1 MAQTFQR
8 NPQTNTNNNGYSE
21 PNIQVEKPDKLTR
34 KQTDIVAR
42 QKKLDRG
49 ISLRQQLLQTIVPI
63 ALVPLAI
70 TSSMNYLSSQQRT
83 ETEIQK
89 QLQNQALFSSDLASK
104 LIEDAF
110 KNLEQLAENPTI
122 IEAARNGSQEVD
134 RERLN
139 QLTIAQLEQRFAKT
153 KLLLPNS
160 SLNNYLKKIVSI
172 SDIAELFFTDK
183 NGLNIA
189 FSNPTSDFVQRDEQ
203 WWQKGKSNRQWIG
216 NIDFDLSA
224 NTFSIDLSQAILEP
238 RSGEFLGVIKAVFP
252 SSRFDETVTYLEH
265 IGLRKSQVTQLLDP
279 KINKVLNTTTG
290 GLKDESQTQQIIG
303 GESIAKIG
311 SFILKSVADRSFDS
325 QEAVKNLEV
334 QYSVKKLTLNS
345 FIHETGEKALTAS
358 FVDRDRLYSMATIPQ
373 TNWVA
378 VASIETKEIAAA
390 NTYLIWIFSATAIV
404 IGLGAVAIVLLLSQQ
419 LSKPLTELTT
429 TAKAIAS
436 GSLDVLATPSGTKE
450 TQTLAQIFNNLVL
463 RTKNLL
469 QKQEIATNQAQLLV
483 DIFSVSTFNTRDEL
497 EEIFNQV
504 LIEALKLLEVDRLV
518 IYRFNPDLT
527 GYISNEAVGSGFKS
541 TLGDR
546 FNDPCIPAS
555 LLEQYRNNQTVVN
568 NDVFQ
573 ANFHPEHLDLMKRLG
588 VKANLVVPILSQ
600 GELFA
605 LAIAHHCQRKHQ
617 WQESEINFL
626 RQLGVQFGSL
636 LDRLNFIEKQ
646 ILAEAEQ
653 RQAKETL
660 QQRALALLMEVDP
673 LNQGDLTIRA
683 KVTSDE
689 IGTIADSYNATIES
703 LSKLVRQVKTA
714 TEAVVNAT
722 STNQTSMQAVSSEAL
737 KQLKKME
744 RVLERVKAMAQSSAV
759 VAANAEEADRIVQ
772 QAVQAVKLGD
782 VAMNQ
787 TVDGIVAIREE
798 VLDTSEKIQELG
810 NSSQKIFQVVNLIG
824 RFAAQ
829 THLLALKASIEAAR
843 AGEKGQGFAVIAEE
857 VRSLAQ
863 QSAEATGEIE
873 NLVMEIQGETNEL
886 VMRIGRSSEQVE
898 IGTKLVDE
906 ARKNLNQIAKASQ
919 TINQLVGDIAQT
931 AIQQSQDSELVRGA
945 IADVAANAEKTS
957 ASVREVSDSFQDL
970 LIVAQTLQQDVGRF
984 KV

>member
-1 MAQTFQR
+1 
-8 NPQTNTNNNGYSE
+8 
-21 PNIQVEKPDKLTR
+21 
-34 KQTDIVAR
+34 
-42 QKKLDRG
+42 
-49 ISLRQQLLQTIVPI
+49 
-63 ALVPLAI
+63 
-70 TSSMNYLSSQQRT
+70 
-83 ETEIQK
+83 
-89 QLQNQALFSSDLASK
+89 
-104 LIEDAF
+104 
-110 KNLEQLAENPTI
+110 
-122 IEAARNGSQEVD
+122 
-134 RERLN
+134 
-139 QLTIAQLEQRFAKT
+139 
-153 KLLLPNS
+153 
-160 SLNNYLKKIVSI
+160 
-172 SDIAELFFTDK
+172 
-183 NGLNIA
+183 
-189 FSNPTSDFVQRDEQ
+189 
-203 WWQKGKSNRQWIG
+203 
-216 NIDFDLSA
+216 
-224 NTFSIDLSQAILEP
+224 
-238 RSGEFLGVIKAVFP
+238 
-252 SSRFDETVTYLEH
+252 
-265 IGLRKSQVTQLLDP
+265 
-279 KINKVLNTTTG
+279 
-290 GLKDESQTQQIIG
+290 
-303 GESIAKIG
+303 
-311 SFILKSVADRSFDS
+311 
-325 QEAVKNLEV
+325 
-334 QYSVKKLTLNS
+334 
-345 FIHETGEKALTAS
+345 
-358 FVDRDRLYSMATIPQ
+358 
-373 TNWVA
+373 
-378 VASIETKEIAAA
+378 
-390 NTYLIWIFSATAIV
+390 
-404 IGLGAVAIVLLLSQQ
+404 
-419 LSKPLTELTT
+419 
-429 TAKAIAS
+429 
-436 GSLDVLATPSGTKE
+436 
-450 TQTLAQIFNNLVL
+450 
-463 RTKNLL
+463 
-469 QKQEIATNQAQLLV
+469 
-483 DIFSVSTFNTRDEL
+483 
-497 EEIFNQV
+497 
-504 LIEALKLLEVDRLV
+504 
-518 IYRFNPDLT
+518 
-527 GYISNEAVGSGFKS
+527 
-541 TLGDR
+541 
-546 FNDPCIPAS
+546 
-555 LLEQYRNNQTVVN
+555 
-568 NDVFQ
+568 
-573 ANFHPEHLDLMKRLG
+573 
-588 VKANLVVPILSQ
+588 VPILSQ

-605 LAIAHHCQRKHQ
+605 LAIAHHCQRTHQ

-798 VLDTSEKIQELG
+798 VLDTAEKIQELG

-970 LIVAQTLQQDVGRF
+970 LIVAQTLQQDIGRF